1 MIDTSENIQQEK
13 ILEIPVLREAVL
25 QKILAGDEEALA
37 SFLQGYHPA
46 DIAEVLEDVDLD
58 TQKFILKLLSL
69 EMAAEV
75 LGDVDPSSEEALLKN
90 LDQMILVDILA
101 EMSQDD
107 AIDILGEMEPA
118 QAQKLL
124 RMMPREESLTLLK
137 LLRYHPE
144 TAGGLMTAEFVA
156 IPGTI
161 SAGVA
166 LDCVRDSGREAE
178 SIFYVYVVDKE
189 SRLEGV
195 VSIRALVLAKPDT
208 LVKNLLRSHPVSVR
222 YDTDQEEVAACVS
235 KYDLLA
241 LPVVDEE
248 NRLLG
253 MVTIDDVLD
262 VVEEEATEDILRM
275 GGVTQHEF
283 GEMSSIKTAAHRLS
297 WLFITMVAGLLSAT
311 VLGFFE
317 EVICQVVAL
326 VLFLPVIV
334 GLAGNAGI
342 QSVTVVN
349 RGIALGEV
357 DEDKDLDILFREF
370 KTGVILGLA
379 CALILGTIAWLWQ
392 GATVN
397 TPVVLGM
404 VVGVSMFLSITM
416 AVSMGTLAPLI
427 LRRFG
432 VDPAIASGPFVTTTI
447 DIFGLALYFGVA
459 TLCLS
464 YLQ

>member
-1 MIDTSENIQQEK
+1 
-13 ILEIPVLREAVL
+13 
-25 QKILAGDEEALA
+25 
-37 SFLQGYHPA
+37 
-46 DIAEVLEDVDLD
+46 
-58 TQKFILKLLSL
+58 
-69 EMAAEV
+69 
-75 LGDVDPSSEEALLKN
+75 
-90 LDQMILVDILA
+90 
-101 EMSQDD
+101 MSQDD

-124 RMMPREESLTLLK
+124 RMMPRKESLTLLK

-166 LDCVRDSGREAE
+166 LDRVRDSGREAE
-178 SIFYVYVVDKE
+178 SIFYVYVVDE
-189 SRLEGV
+189 ANRLEGV
-195 VSIRALVLAKPDT
+195 VSIRALVLAQPAT
-208 LVKNLLRSHPVSVR
+208 LVKNLLRSHPVSVH
-222 YDTDQEEVAACVS
+222 YETDQEEVAACVS

-283 GEMSSIKTAAHRLS
+283 GEMSSIKTAAQRLS
-297 WLFITMVAGLLSAT
+297 WLFITMIAGLLSAT

-317 EVICQVVAL
+317 EIISQVVAL

-357 DEDKDLDILFREF
+357 GKDKERGIFFREL
-370 KTGVILGLA
+370 KAGIILGLA
-379 CALILGTIAWLWQ
+379 CALILGSIAWLWQ
-392 GATVN
+392 GGVTVK
-397 TPVVLGM
+397 TPAVLGM
-404 VVGVSMFLSITM
+404 VVGISMFLSITM

-447 DIFGLALYFGVA
+447 DIVGLALYFGVA

-464 YLQ
+464 YLL